1 MILMPQGVPEQEKT
15 GLEVKVSKLE
25 SSPTPER
32 GKFVSVFGAT
42 PREEYPPE
50 RGRLFAVVDL
60 KVDPTEDASVIGRLV
75 WDTISEEYYAPEE
88 ETPVSALE
96 RAVYAVRDKLHN
108 LSPAAAIE
116 LGAVA
121 FRGEVAYLA
130 KIGKPALYLRR
141 GTETLE
147 FLTGEDGVNV
157 SSQILEEGDT
167 VVLGSP
173 VFAKNFPPADLPRT
187 EFLEKQFSSGEK
199 VPGFAALLLTLAS
212 SREAREEAVS
222 RSRSSREFWGKVSG
236 AGVWLTQ
243 QAKQLVQ
250 SVRAPKQIKEK
261 LAATW
266 KKRLHH
272 GEELVK
278 ERNAESVNGQGPLQE
293 EIEIGDQKPEIGE
306 SVSEKKQAPK
316 KGFKL
321 PKIAGFSLPRAI
333 AVLVLVL
340 GISVLFTTWQQAKK
354 ARAAEFERLLGEATQ
369 SLDEAEGL
377 VGLSNEQ
384 AIILVTEARA
394 DLDRARELSPETTDI
409 DPLLERSTT
418 LLNAIEKITPVG
430 EENLKYD
437 LNVQA
442 QGAQGLA
449 IAGAGSAT
457 VYVLEGTREAVFSIN
472 LSKELPSATE
482 LGEGEIS
489 GAQELVSEGEYL
501 YLRGSSHIYRL
512 KIKGQAVDEPISFA
526 RINKANAL
534 GTYLGNVYLLVPGE
548 EQIYKFW
555 NLPGGYAGA
564 QNWIKEAVTTAG
576 VVDMAIDGE
585 IWLLQSDGQII
596 RLSAGE
602 QVSFSISNLS
612 NPLKEPIKIFTQT
625 GMKRLYILDRGES
638 RVVVLDKTGNFL
650 GQFKGDFLSGATDLW
665 VSSNEKN
672 IFVLTGAKIYQIS
685 Q

>member
-1 MILMPQGVPEQEKT
+1 MAQGAPKQEKT

-50 RGRLFAVVDL
+50 RGRLFAVMDL
-60 KVDPTEDASVIGRLV
+60 KIDPAEDASVAGRLV
-75 WDTISEEYYAPEE
+75 WDTLSEEYYAPED

-96 RAVYAVRDKLHN
+96 RAVYAVRDKLRN
-108 LSPAAAIE
+108 LSPAATLE

-147 FLTGEDGVNV
+147 LLTGEEGANIA
-157 SSQILEEGDT
+157 SQILEEGDT

-199 VPGFAALLLTLAS
+199 VPGFAALLLTLTS
-212 SREAREEAVS
+212 SREAREEAVA

-236 AGVWLTQ
+236 AGAWISRQT
-243 QAKQLVQ
+243 KQLVQ
-250 SVRAPKQIKEK
+250 SVGAPKQLKGK
-261 LAATW
+261 LASVW

-272 GEELVK
+272 GEELAK
-278 ERNAESVNGQGPLQE
+278 ERNAEGVNGQGPLQE
-293 EIEIGDQKPEIGE
+293 VISQEPGVESQEPEAGSREQEAKP
-306 SVSEKKQAPK
+306 SRKKFQ
-316 KGFKL
+316 L
-321 PKIAGFSLPRAI
+321 PKIKGVSLPKLIAI
-333 AVLVLVL
+333 LVLIL
-340 GISVLFTTWQQAKK
+340 GVSVLFTTWQQAKK

-377 VGLSNEQ
+377 IGLSNEQ
-384 AIILVTEARA
+384 ASVLITEAQA
-394 DLDRARELSPETTDI
+394 DLDRARELSPDATGI
-409 DPLLERSTT
+409 DPLLERSTD

-449 IAGAGSAT
+449 IAGTGSAT
-457 VYVLEGTREAVFSIN
+457 VYVLEGTREAVFSID

-489 GAQELVSEGEYL
+489 GAKELVVEGEYL
-501 YLRGSSHIYRL
+501 YLRGATHVYRL
-512 KIKGQAVDEPISFA
+512 KIKGRAVDEPISFD
-526 RINKANAL
+526 RIKKADAL
-534 GTYLGNVYLLVPGE
+534 GTYLGNIYLLVPGE

-555 NLPGGYAGA
+555 NLPGGYASARNWLTGA
-564 QNWIKEAVTTAG
+564 VPMTG
-576 VVDMAIDGE
+576 VVDMTIDGE

-596 RLSAGE
+596 RLAAGE
-602 QVSFSISNLS
+602 QVPFSISNLS
-612 NPLKEPIKIFTQT
+612 TPLKEPIKIFTQI
-625 GMKRLYILDRGES
+625 GMENLYVLDRGEN
-638 RVVVLDKTGNFL
+638 RIVVLDKSGNFL

-665 VSSNEKN
+665 VSSNGKN
-672 IFVLTGAKIYQIS
+672 IFVLAGAKIYQIS

>member
-1 MILMPQGVPEQEKT
+1 MAQGAPEQEKT

-25 SSPTPER
+25 SSPTSER

-50 RGRLFAVVDL
+50 RGRLFAVLDL
-60 KVDPTEDASVIGRLV
+60 KIDPAEDASVAGRLV
-75 WDTISEEYYAPEE
+75 WDTLSEEYYAPED

-96 RAVYAVRDKLHN
+96 RAVYAVRDKLRN
-108 LSPAAAIE
+108 LSPAATLE

-147 FLTGEDGVNV
+147 LLSGEEGANIA
-157 SSQILEEGDT
+157 SQILEEGDT

-212 SREAREEAVS
+212 SREAREEAVA

-236 AGVWLTQ
+236 AGAWLTR
-243 QAKQLVQ
+243 QAKQLAQ
-250 SVRAPKQIKEK
+250 SVRAPKQFKGK
-261 LAATW
+261 LASAW

-272 GEELVK
+272 GEELAKDRQEVISQEPGLESQELGAGSREVK
-278 ERNAESVNGQGPLQE
+278 PSR
-293 EIEIGDQKPEIGE
+293 
-306 SVSEKKQAPK
+306 KKFQ
-316 KGFKL
+316 L
-321 PKIAGFSLPRAI
+321 PKIKGISLPKLI
-333 AVLVLVL
+333 LVLVL
-340 GISVLFTTWQQAKK
+340 ILGISVAFTTWQQAKK

-377 VGLSNEQ
+377 IGLSNEQ
-384 AIILVTEARA
+384 ASVLITEAQA
-394 DLDRARELSPETTDI
+394 DLDRARELSPDTTDI
-409 DPLLERSTT
+409 NPLLDRSTT

-449 IAGAGSAT
+449 IAGTGSAT
-457 VYVLEGTREAVFSIN
+457 VYVLEGTREAVFSID

-489 GAQELVSEGEYL
+489 GAKELVVEGEYL
-501 YLRGSSHIYRL
+501 YLRGATHVYRL
-512 KIKGQAVDEPISFA
+512 KIKGRAVDEPISFD
-526 RINKANAL
+526 RIKKATAL
-534 GTYLGNVYLLVPGE
+534 GTYLGNIYLLVPGE

-555 NLPGGYAGA
+555 NLPGGYASARNWLTGA
-564 QNWIKEAVTTAG
+564 VPMTG
-576 VVDMAIDGE
+576 VVDMTIDGE
-585 IWLLQSDGQII
+585 IWLLQSDGQVI

-602 QVSFSISNLS
+602 QVPFSISNLS
-612 NPLKEPIKIFTQT
+612 TPLKEPIKIFTQI
-625 GMKRLYILDRGES
+625 GMENLYVLDRGEN
-638 RVVVLDKTGNFL
+638 RIVVLDKSGDFL

-665 VSSNEKN
+665 VSSNGKN
-672 IFVLTGAKIYQIS
+672 IFVLAGAKIYQIS

>member
-1 MILMPQGVPEQEKT
+1 MILMPQGVSEQEKT

-25 SSPTPER
+25 SSPTSER

-75 WDTISEEYYAPEE
+75 WDTLSEEYYAPEE

-96 RAVYAVRDKLHN
+96 RAVYAVRDKLRN
-108 LSPAAAIE
+108 LSPTATIE
-116 LGAVA
+116 LGAAA

-199 VPGFAALLLTLAS
+199 VPGFAALLLTLVS
-212 SREAREEAVS
+212 SREAREEAVA

-236 AGVWLTQ
+236 VGAGLTR
-243 QAKQLVQ
+243 QAKQLVK
-250 SVRAPKQIKEK
+250 SVRAPKQLKEK
-261 LAATW
+261 FAAAW
-266 KKRLHH
+266 KKRLYH
-272 GEELVK
+272 GEELAK
-278 ERNAESVNGQGPLQE
+278 EKHEEPEVGEQRTEIIDQE
-293 EIEIGDQKPEIGE
+293 TKPPR
-306 SVSEKKQAPK
+306 KKFQ
-316 KGFKL
+316 L
-321 PKIAGFSLPRAI
+321 PKIAGISLPRVI
-333 AVLVLVL
+333 AVLVLIL

-384 AIILVTEARA
+384 AVILVTEARA
-394 DLDRARELSPETTDI
+394 DLDRARELSPDATDV
-409 DPLLERSTT
+409 DPLLERSIA
-418 LLNAIEKITPVG
+418 LLNVIEKITPVG

-449 IAGAGSAT
+449 LAGAGSAT

-482 LGEGEIS
+482 LGEGNIS
-489 GAQELVSEGEYL
+489 GAQELMAEGEYL
-501 YLRGSSHIYRL
+501 YLRGSNHVYRL
-512 KIKGQAVDEPISFA
+512 KIKGQVVDEPISFA

-534 GTYLGNVYLLVPGE
+534 GTYLGNIYLLVPGE

-585 IWLLQSDGQII
+585 IWLLQSDGEII

-602 QVSFSISNLS
+602 QVPFSISNLS
-612 NPLKEPIKIFTQT
+612 DTLKEPIKIFTQT

-638 RVVVLDKTGNFL
+638 RIVVLDKSGNFL

-665 VSSNEKN
+665 VSSNEKS
-672 IFVLTGAKIYQIS
+672 IFVLAGAKIYQIS